1 VTYTRSPLARIP
13 FPPSIPARSH
23 SARFY
28 SARSY
33 LRHHMVASIGAGV
46 WRGRGIPAEPALAQ
60 AGCRGQVAVEARG
73 GAGRAGVSAHIIK
86 HRLGSA
92 RLGTTPVRLGS
103 AAVGGGRR
111 ARRAHSPHPV
121 RQKERSSSDTWSR
134 TALLYAHMLAL
145 PSLLLPQL
153 ADRAS
158 VFALRLTL
166 LVLFSSSNCPISI
179 CVSVSRYTFV

>member
-73 GAGRAGVSAHIIK
+73 GAGRAGVSA
-86 HRLGSA
+86 RLGLARPRSGSA
-92 RLGTTPVRLGS
+92 RRRS
-103 AAVGGGRR
+103 AAGGGRGGR
-111 ARRAHSPHPV
+111 IRSFHMRRSVGLAAPIVGGASEGNQTEGSERFTTSSIGIFTGSWQFYSEAAFIV
-121 RQKERSSSDTWSR
+121 RKHKW
-134 TALLYAHMLAL
+134 
-145 PSLLLPQL
+145 
-153 ADRAS
+153 
-158 VFALRLTL
+158 
-166 LVLFSSSNCPISI
+166 LVLSSHRQTIRSFTD
-179 CVSVSRYTFV
+179 V